1 MLKGQCSE
9 ISNPIFTVNQVK
21 KFQFRKDFEQC
32 VSAYILHIYIY
43 IYYIYIYIYY
53 IYSLGRKKKGRKRSR
68 MGRGE
73 KEEIWNGKRREG
85 RDLECEEERSR
96 MGRGEKEERR
106 KREGAAVRWNVCM

>member
-1 MLKGQCSE
+1 
-9 ISNPIFTVNQVK
+9 
-21 KFQFRKDFEQC
+21 
-32 VSAYILHIYIY
+32 
-43 IYYIYIYIYY
+43 
-53 IYSLGRKKKGRKRSR
+53 